1 MDTRKRT
8 IEISRDV
15 SFLDYIPV
23 HSIKDCEDFLPREND
38 HRKSSNPPRDVN
50 KAEGNEKFIEIDLV
64 NKQDSKNRVNEEEL
78 ETLNDFNNEGEWS
91 DVEDFLGF
99 LADDPRVATRRGRP
113 RFVRTGL
120 RGRPRE
126 VYGMTCSAN
135 EIDTEFAFLTE
146 TPISRA
152 MNSQESDEWMVAMA
166 DEVNSILMKDTWS
179 LVDRSKAP
187 KVIGSRFV
195 LCNKYDT
202 NGVPKKRKARI
213 VAKGYSQQYRKD
225 FHETYAPVARLS
237 SMRTTIAFA
246 AQNDMN
252 IGQYDIA
259 TAHLNGEL
267 DEQVFMEVPDWMENV
282 LEHIISE
289 KGNQD
294 QFFNKAKTMLNE
306 LT

>member
-1 MDTRKRT
+1 MESKGYRIWIPEKRT

-15 SFLDYIPV
+15 SFLDKIPV
-23 HSIKDCEDFLPREND
+23 HSTKDCEDFRPREND
-38 HRKSSNPPRDVN
+38 YRKSSNPPRNVN

-64 NKQDSKNRVNEEEL
+64 SKQDSEDRVNEEEL
-78 ETLNDFNNEGEWS
+78 QTLNDVNPG
-91 DVEDFLGF
+91 
-99 LADDPRVATRRGRP
+99 VATRRGRP